1 MIDIREQMIEIM
13 AESEDYILVGI
24 KDDGKPLLK
33 CSVVTSLEPE
43 SLTDVL
49 VDLAQ
54 AHLEGQGVSK
64 H

>member
-13 AESEDYILVGI
+13 TESKDYILVGI
-24 KDDGKPLLK
+24 KDDGEPLLR

-43 SLTDVL
+43 ELADVL
-49 VDLAQ
+49 TEIAQ
-54 AHLEGQGVSK
+54 THLEVQGVSK